1 MFGMKK
7 KEVDYAEQV
16 EILLGEEAQYEE
28 WRECAAGDICP
39 QLSSYGEYAVCH
51 HMVNGSYA
59 GHNYDY
65 IYEVD
70 VYPSAREK
78 RMSAYHG
85 SIFKLYDAETYQKI
99 YCCTEKP
106 DSLSELKGS
115 GWVEQEKIG
124 NLRVWTE
131 GGRLYEKEIEM
142 LEMYRKWIKD
152 RLCIDYAKEYAVYF
166 DGNSMNVVL
175 FKPNKR
181 SFEWKV
187 DTVNSCLL
195 SLEEKKILMKKG
207 GKLSKEN
214 YDFYAEELAKVF
226 FGQSLRFTEISDGA
240 TSTLFPILAFFGEII
255 DYKSVIAK
263 CAEFK
268 FEYMYYLHISASV
281 WDKKIHHWAY
291 TGSCL
296 IIHDVKTTEK
306 LCVSRGACWE
316 NIRPFGFVKKQK
328 IGDYYLWKEEERE
341 LTQQEISIAKK
352 YYQWMK
358 NSSLWCYQSYYFVMY
373 FDCND
378 LICIFGERESSTFL
392 LRLENIKKAFHIL
405 RIRERKE
412 QEKAVLEG
420 SD

>member
-39 QLSSYGEYAVCH
+39 QLSCYGEYAVCH
-51 HMVNGSYA
+51 HVVNGSYA

-78 RMSAYHG
+78 RMPAYHG
-85 SIFKLYDAETYQKI
+85 SIFKLYDVETYQKI

-124 NLRVWTE
+124 NLRIWTE
-131 GGRLYEKEIEM
+131 GGRLYEKEVEM
-142 LEMYRKWIKD
+142 LELYRKWIKD

-187 DTVNSCLL
+187 DTVNSFLL
-195 SLEEKKILMKKG
+195 TLEEKKILMKKG
-207 GKLSKEN
+207 GWLSKKN
-214 YDFYAEELAKVF
+214 HDFYAEELARVF
-226 FGQSLRFTEISDGA
+226 FGQSLRFTKISDGT
-240 TSTLFPILAFFGEII
+240 TSTMFPVLSPFGEIVDCSI
-255 DYKSVIAK
+255 ISAE
-263 CAEFK
+263 CAGYK
-268 FEYMYYLHISASV
+268 FEYMDYLNIAASA
-281 WDKKIHHWAY
+281 WYRKRRHWAY
-291 TGSCL
+291 SGSC
-296 IIHDVKTTEK
+296 IVIHDVKTHEQ
-306 LCVSRGACWE
+306 LCVSRGVFWE
-316 NIRPFGFVKKQK
+316 NIKPFGFTKKQK
-328 IGDYYLWKEEERE
+328 AEKFFVWKKGESEVKS
-341 LTQQEISIAKK
+341 QEMDLVNK
-352 YYQWMK
+352 YYQWLEIT
-358 NSSLWCYQSYYFVMY
+358 NLWAYQSCTFMMY
-373 FDCND
+373 FDGND
-378 LICIFGERESSTFL
+378 LMIIFWGMESNPYMA
-392 LRLENIKKAFHIL
+392 RLEELKKAFHIL
-405 RIRERKE
+405 RIQERKQNE
-412 QEKAVLEG
+412 
-420 SD
+420 